1 MSIEELYN
9 ILLNEKPSEK
19 LKNKEQELFK
29 LIPEMEKC
37 KNFNQN
43 NEWHIYDVYEHI
55 LHVVD
60 NVSPNIIMRL
70 SAIFHDIGKPNSYK
84 EDENKVGHF
93 YGHWE
98 ESQKIFE
105 SFAQKHNIEKNIS
118 NQISNLIYYHDVNI
132 AKLNDEKLIEMFN
145 KLGQEGIK
153 QLYELK
159 RADLLAQNKKYHY
172 MLEDYEKQKKLVLSK
187 ISKNS

>member
-55 LHVVD
+55 LQV
-60 NVSPNIIMRL
+60 
-70 SAIFHDIGKPNSYK
+70 
-84 EDENKVGHF
+84 
-93 YGHWE
+93 
-98 ESQKIFE
+98 
-105 SFAQKHNIEKNIS
+105 
-118 NQISNLIYYHDVNI
+118 NQIH
-132 AKLNDEKLIEMFN
+132 
-145 KLGQEGIK
+145 IK
-153 QLYELK
+153 K
-159 RADLLAQNKKYHY
+159 
-172 MLEDYEKQKKLVLSK
+172 MK
-187 ISKNS
+187 IK